1 MHRAI
6 KVRIYPNNEQSHH
19 LNRMMGCARF
29 WWNFALNLCNETYK
43 ETGKGVSQIALNKEL
58 PKLKKA
64 EETAWLAEC
73 HSQVL
78 QSTTLNLTKA
88 FKNFFEKRAK
98 YPCFKSYKR
107 MQSIQFPQS
116 VKIVDGELKFPK
128 INGLVKASIHRIF
141 EGEIKTVTVSKT
153 PSGKYYASLLFETNA
168 EYPEVQIEGKTTGID
183 LGLWDFAV
191 TFDGDKVTKYPN
203 PRHIKRHEKNLA
215 RKQQKLSRKQK
226 GSNSRNKARKLVAK
240 VHERISNARQDY
252 LHKLSRKIVDK
263 SQVVVVENLNV
274 KGMVRNHCL
283 AKAISDVGW
292 GMFVNFIDYKL
303 KEKGGLLIEI
313 DRWFPSSKTCS
324 NCFYQIGE
332 MPLKIRSWT
341 CPHCGTIH
349 DRDGNAAMN
358 IRAEALRMLQTGG
371 TPVSADGGDVRP
383 KGGRKSVLRH
393 SPVKSEAP
401 LSSSD
406 RAG

>member
-1 MHRAI
+1 M
-6 KVRIYPNNEQSHH
+6 
-19 LNRMMGCARF
+19 
-29 WWNFALNLCNETYK
+29 CNETYK
-43 ETGKGVSQIALNKEL
+43 QTGKGVSQIALNKEL
-58 PKLKKA
+58 PKLKRA
-64 EETAWLAEC
+64 VSSAWLGEC

-78 QSTTLNLTKA
+78 QSATLNLTKA

-98 YPCFKSYKR
+98 YPRFKSYQGK
-107 MQSIQFPQS
+107 QSIQFPQS
-116 VKIVDGELKFPK
+116 VKIVDGELKLPK

-141 EGEIKTVTVSKT
+141 EGEIKTVTISRT
-153 PSGKYYASLLFETNA
+153 PSGKYYASLLFDTKEKFPSPLT
-168 EYPEVQIEGKTTGID
+168 PLGKGGTKGGIGKTTGID
-183 LGLWDFAV
+183 LGLLDFAV
-191 TFDGDKVTKYPN
+191 TFDGEKVSKYAN
-203 PRHIKRHEKNLA
+203 PKHLKRHEKNLA
-215 RKQQKLSRKQK
+215 RKQQKLSHKEK
-226 GSNSRNKARKLVAK
+226 GSKSREKARKLVAK

-274 KGMVRNHCL
+274 KGMVRNHKL

-303 KEKGGLLIEI
+303 KEKSGLLIEI

-332 MPLKIRSWT
+332 MPLNVRQWT
-341 CPHCGTIH
+341 CPHCGTLH

-358 IRAEALRMLQTGG
+358 IRAEGLRMLQTGG

-383 KGGRKSVLRH
+383 KGGRKSVLRQ

-401 LSSSD
+401 PSSLD